1 LASKTWKGSISFG
14 LVNIPVGVYLATEG
28 KEFSFNQL
36 CANGHRIRY
45 KKWCP
50 VEEQEV
56 PYSEIKKGYE
66 VTKDQYIVLEKGDLD
81 KIKLKTTNTIDI
93 KEFVDEKELDPI
105 MIEKSYYVAPD
116 NKNKN
121 DKAYSLLVKVLS
133 ETKKI
138 AVGKVVFKDKEH
150 IVALRPYQ
158 RAIVMH
164 LLHYIDEIRPVDEIS
179 ELKELQRANVDN
191 KELSLGKL
199 LVENLSSEHFD
210 LSQYSDAY
218 AKELE
223 KLIDSK
229 VKGKTIVA
237 EPQKVKEETK
247 DLVAALKASL
257 QKTKTKPMS

>member
-1 LASKTWKGSISFG
+1 
-14 LVNIPVGVYLATEG
+14 
-28 KEFSFNQL
+28 
-36 CANGHRIRY
+36 
-45 KKWCP
+45 
-50 VEEQEV
+50 
-56 PYSEIKKGYE
+56 
-66 VTKDQYIVLEKGDLD
+66 
-81 KIKLKTTNTIDI
+81 
-93 KEFVDEKELDPI
+93 

-116 NKNKN
+116 NKTKN
-121 DKAYSLLVKVLS
+121 DKAYSLLVKVLT

-150 IVALRPYQ
+150 IVALQPYQ

-164 LLHYIDEIRPVDEIS
+164 LLHYLDEIRPVDEIS
-179 ELKELQRANVDN
+179 ELKELQRANVDT
-191 KELSLGKL
+191 KELSLGKM

-229 VKGKTIVA
+229 AKGKPIVTKPEKA
-237 EPQKVKEETK
+237 KEETK

-257 QKTKTKPMS
+257 QKTKTKG

>member
-1 LASKTWKGSISFG
+1 MVSI
-14 LVNIPVGVYLATEG
+14 
-28 KEFSFNQL
+28 
-36 CANGHRIRY
+36 
-45 KKWCP
+45 
-50 VEEQEV
+50 EEREV
-56 PYSEIKKGYE
+56 SYSEIKKGYE
-66 VTKDQYIVLEKGDLD
+66 VTKDQYIVLEKADLD

-93 KEFVDEKELDPI
+93 KEFVDEKDLDPI
-105 MIEKSYYVAPD
+105 LIEKSYYVAPD

-121 DKAYSLLVKVLS
+121 DKAYSLFVKVLT

-138 AVGKVVFKDKEH
+138 AIGKVVFKDKEH

-164 LLHYIDEIRPVDEIS
+164 LLHYLDEIRPVDEIS
-179 ELKELQRANVDN
+179 ELKGLQRVNVDN

-210 LSQYSDAY
+210 ISQYSDAY

-223 KLIDSK
+223 KLIESK

-237 EPQKVKEETK
+237 
-247 DLVAALKASL
+247 
-257 QKTKTKPMS
+257 KPGKGERGNQRSCVSAKG